1 MSELVQF
8 VIIGLVSGVLYA
20 LIALGIIF
28 IYRGSNI
35 VNFGHGAF
43 AALGAFSFQSV
54 YSGGSR
60 PYVGALLA
68 GCTLAGLA
76 AGVAQQTS
84 IRFVVHRDPI
94 DGAVITLGFLTM
106 LTFGIGLAFG
116 GSPRQMPQ
124 AFGLDGVTIGDLVV
138 SYHQIMATAIGAV
151 LFAAIA
157 YTLRATKVGR
167 AFRAISENRRM
178 AALMGIPTARYD
190 ATTWVIGGAMAA
202 LAGILVAPTTGLST
216 VAMTFIM
223 VKALAAAMIGQLTSV
238 PRTIVG
244 ALGIGVIES
253 LATWQLQDIAGIREM
268 LAFGVIAGALLLTHR
283 ERVLA

>member
-1 MSELVQF
+1 MSEFAQF
-8 VIIGLVSGVLYA
+8 VILGLVSGVLYA
-20 LIALGIIF
+20 LIALGIVF
-28 IYRGSNI
+28 VYRGSNI
-35 VNFGHGAF
+35 VNFGHGGF
-43 AALGAFSFQSV
+43 AALGAFTFQSV
-54 YSGGSR
+54 YSEGSR
-60 PYVGALLA
+60 PYLGALLA
-68 GCTLAGLA
+68 GCILAGLA

-84 IRFVVHRDPI
+84 IRFVVDRDPI

-138 SYHQIMATAIGAV
+138 SYHQIMATVVGAV

-157 YTLRATKVGR
+157 YTLWATKVGR
-167 AFRAISENRRM
+167 AFRAISENRGM

-190 ATTWVIGGAMAA
+190 VATWVIGGAIAA
-202 LAGILVAPTTGLST
+202 LAGVLVAPTTGLST
-216 VAMTFIM
+216 VAMTLIM

-253 LATWQLQDIAGIREM
+253 LATWQFQGIAGIREM
-268 LAFGVIAGALLLTHR
+268 LVFAVIAGALLLTQR